1 VREAL
6 KRRVRAL
13 WVAVW
18 VGALPHAAQA
28 EVVTLRELER
38 KALQDHLLSA
48 KHQARLSGADA
59 DIGRAAAAYYPQV
72 GARLES
78 TAQPGRFFVEVC
90 RKGAPVNSQNECASD
105 DSYLVSGTRTIDQ
118 DQAFRPL
125 FRQGIDITASGRLY
139 DFGRT
144 RAAVEAG
151 KLSRAAVV
159 AERAADEENLVLTV
173 RNAYLNWLSAY
184 ELARVTE
191 AAALDAQTRRD
202 RVAALIEQGVRPRAE
217 LAMVQSDALLTSL
230 ELARARADLDS
241 ARLALE
247 EAVGAALPA
256 DAEPDLTLLDTG
268 RDLPEAGPSA
278 LERMLERQRAA
289 ARAMERA
296 YRKDRLPHFGVAL
309 AAGLRVQGENVF
321 PLYSGAIYLSL
332 PLWDG
337 GLTKATVA
345 SARAEADALDAELK
359 LQLTQKEQAHRR
371 ASQEATHALA
381 SLSIAE
387 ELAQLAEKRLADA
400 QAGYEAGVNGIEAI
414 AEARALSRRAQ
425 TEVLLSKVS
434 HARARLRFEP
444 VHTAEPSADAQG
456 GAPND

>member
-1 VREAL
+1 MREAL

-18 VGALPHAAQA
+18 VSALPHAAQA

-38 KALQDHLLSA
+38 KALEDHLLGA
-48 KHQARLSGADA
+48 KHQARLNGADA
-59 DIGRAAAAYYPQV
+59 DIGRAAAAFYPQI
-72 GARLES
+72 GARAETS
-78 TAQPGRFFVEVC
+78 AQPGRFLVEVC
-90 RKGAPVNSQNECASD
+90 RRGSPISNRNQCAQED
-105 DSYLVSGTRTIDQ
+105 TYLVSGARTIEE
-118 DQAFRPL
+118 DQAFRPQL
-125 FRQGIDITASGRLY
+125 RHGLDVTATGRIY

-144 RAAVEAG
+144 RSAVEAG
-151 KLSRAAVV
+151 KVSRSAVV
-159 AERAADEENLVLTV
+159 AERAADEESVVHTV
-173 RNAYLNWLSAY
+173 RTAYLNWLSAY

-191 AAALDAQTRRD
+191 AAALDAQSRRD

-217 LAMVQSDALLTSL
+217 LSTVQSDALLTSL

-268 RDLPEAGPSA
+268 RGLPSEPGPSA
-278 LERMLERQRAA
+278 LERVLERQRAA
-289 ARAMERA
+289 ARAMERT
-296 YRKDRLPHFGVAL
+296 YKKDRLPHFGLAL
-309 AAGLRVQGENVF
+309 SAGVRVQAGNVF
-321 PLYSGAIYLSL
+321 PLYSGALYFSA

-337 GLTKATVA
+337 GLTKAAIA
-345 SARAEADALDAELK
+345 SARAEVDALDAELK

-387 ELAQLAEKRLADA
+387 ELAELAEKRLTDA

-434 HARARLRFEP
+434 YARARLRFEP
-444 VHTAEPSADAQG
+444 VHTAEP
-456 GAPND
+456 